1 MVTIETKLFGEIGI
15 DESKLIKF
23 VSGIVGFPDL
33 TDFLLIHDSEG
44 NGNIKWLQS
53 VQEPAFAMPVMDPF
67 IVKEDFNPVI
77 EDELLKPLGITNPED
92 FFVLVTVTVP
102 KEIEN
107 MSVNLMAPIIISG
120 ETRKA
125 CQIIVDQD
133 EYPVKY
139 PIYDIL
145 KKAKEGAGE

>member
-1 MVTIETKLFGEIGI
+1 MNITTKLFGEIEV
-15 DESKLIKF
+15 DEAKLINF
-23 VSGIVGFPDL
+23 VSGIVGFPEL
-33 TDFLLIHDSEG
+33 KRFLLIHDSES

-53 VQEPAFAMPVMDPF
+53 IEEPAFAMPVIDPLF
-67 IVKEDFNPVI
+67 VMESYNPEI
-77 EDELLKPLGITNPED
+77 EDELLKPLDIKDESSIL
-92 FFVLVTVTVP
+92 VLCTITVP
-102 KEIEN
+102 KEIEK

>member
-1 MVTIETKLFGEIGI
+1 MNITTKLFGEIEV
-15 DESKLIKF
+15 DEAKLINF
-23 VSGIVGFPDL
+23 VSGIVGFPEL
-33 TDFLLIHDSEG
+33 KRFLLIHDSES

-53 VQEPAFAMPVMDPF
+53 IEEPAFAMPVIDPLF
-67 IVKEDFNPVI
+67 VMESYNPEI
-77 EDELLKPLGITNPED
+77 EDELLKPLEIKDESSIL
-92 FFVLVTVTVP
+92 VLCTITVP
-102 KEIEN
+102 KEIEK

>member
-1 MVTIETKLFGEIGI
+1 MNITTKLFGEIEV
-15 DESKLIKF
+15 DEAKLINF
-23 VSGIVGFPDL
+23 VSGIVGFPEL
-33 TDFLLIHDSEG
+33 KRFLLIHDSES

-53 VQEPAFAMPVMDPF
+53 IEEPAFAMPVIDPLF
-67 IVKEDFNPVI
+67 VMESYNPEI
-77 EDELLKPLGITNPED
+77 EDELLKPLEITDESSIL
-92 FFVLVTVTVP
+92 VLCTITVP
-102 KEIEN
+102 KEIEK

>member
-1 MVTIETKLFGEIGI
+1 MNITTKLFGEIEV
-15 DESKLIKF
+15 DEAKLINF
-23 VSGIVGFPDL
+23 VSGIVGFPEL
-33 TDFLLIHDSEG
+33 KRFLLIHDSES

-53 VQEPAFAMPVMDPF
+53 IEEPAFAMPVIDPLF
-67 IVKEDFNPVI
+67 VMESYNPEI
-77 EDELLKPLGITNPED
+77 EDELLKPLDINDESSIL
-92 FFVLVTVTVP
+92 VLCTITVP
-102 KEIEN
+102 KEIEK